1 MEPPVRRLFP
11 AAVAAALLLSACSS
25 GSPDSGATA
34 SSDGKLV
41 VYSGRSEEL
50 VGPLLEQA
58 KTDLGLDIEVRYG
71 STAEMAAQLLEEGA
85 KTPADLFLSQD
96 AGALGSLSEAN
107 LFAALPQETLDK
119 VDAAYRASNGHWIAV
134 TGRARA
140 FVVPVGAEGSAPKS
154 VFDLTDP
161 AWKGQVGIA
170 PTNASFQSF
179 VTAMRVLKGEEAA
192 EKWLKDMQANDVQIF
207 KGNDQIVEAVA
218 EGKIKIGLV
227 NHYYLFEVAEETGKT
242 PNAALAYTGEGDPG
256 SLVNISG
263 VGITT
268 KGDLDPDALTLVNYL
283 LSQTAQKYFAEKTN
297 EYPMTSDAPAQP
309 QGVPPLSSFKP
320 IISLEQ
326 LSDLRGTLDL
336 LAKVGLV

>member
-1 MEPPVRRLFP
+1 MRRLFP
-11 AAVAAALLLSACSS
+11 AAIAAVFLLAACSS
-25 GSPDSGATA
+25 AAPESGASS

-58 KTDLGLDIEVRYG
+58 KTELGLDIEVRYG
-71 STAEMAAQLLEEGA
+71 STAEMAAQLLEEGD

-107 LFAALPQETLDK
+107 LLTSLPQETLNK
-119 VDAAYRASNGHWIAV
+119 VDPTYRASNGHWIAV

-140 FVVPVGAEGSAPKS
+140 FVVPVGTEDSAPKS

-161 AWKGQVGIA
+161 TWKGQVGIA

-179 VTAMRVLKGEEAA
+179 ITAMRVLKGEDAA
-192 EKWLKDMQANDVQIF
+192 EKWLTDMQANDVQIF

-218 EGKIKIGLV
+218 DGKIKIGLV
-227 NHYYLFEVAEETGKT
+227 NHYYLFEVAQETGTT
-242 PNAALAYTGEGDPG
+242 PNASLAYTGEGDPG

-263 VGITT
+263 VGITP
-268 KGDLDPDALTLVNYL
+268 KGYSDPDALTLVNYL
-283 LSQTAQKYFAEKTN
+283 LSQSAQKYFADKTN
-297 EYPMTSDAPAQP
+297 EYPMTTDAPAQP

-320 IISLEQ
+320 IISLEK